1 MKKVYVPFRYIH
13 IIQQIFTK
21 NNKQTIRIKHL
32 FWKIFVQVAQKEEIY
47 INAIILKFL
56 QKCKPNC
63 GVAGDYVLLG
73 AKSTK
78 NAGVSISPYP

>member
-47 INAIILKFL
+47 INAIFARDLFYMQNRNSPPLFAILAFKMAR
-56 QKCKPNC
+56 P
-63 GVAGDYVLLG
+63 
-73 AKSTK
+73 
-78 NAGVSISPYP
+78 